1 VETKILGL
9 SGKKQSGKNTSANF
23 ILGQFMKNVNLIS
36 DFQITGEGQLW
47 IVDLLGDESV
57 RGVFDVFRKN
67 SDMDKFK
74 ETELNHF
81 IQLYS
86 MADLLKE
93 NICINVLNLTRKQ
106 CYGTDEQKDTKTHL
120 LWENMPGV
128 MTKEKFTELGLVT
141 PLDGIVCHEPGPMT
155 GREVMQ
161 YVGTE
166 MFRKM
171 YGNVWV
177 DSTIRK
183 IKQDNPTM
191 AIVCDIRFPNEV
203 EGVQQVGGKVL
214 RLLRDPYQ
222 GEDQHASETAL
233 DDYPPEKFDWVV
245 DNREQSIEEQN
256 NAIFQLLQEINWI
269 PKPFVEYI
277 TI

>member
-1 VETKILGL
+1 METKILGL

-120 LWENMPGV
+120 KWENMPGITTNPH
-128 MTKEKFTELGLVT
+128 MLHFALQS
-141 PLDGIVCHEPGPMT
+141 GPSDL
-155 GREVMQ
+155 
-161 YVGTE
+161 
-166 MFRKM
+166 K
-171 YGNVWV
+171 
-177 DSTIRK
+177 TIHSNHSAWENCPC
-183 IKQDNPTM
+183 Q
-191 AIVCDIRFPNEV
+191 
-203 EGVQQVGGKVL
+203 
-214 RLLRDPYQ
+214 
-222 GEDQHASETAL
+222 
-233 DDYPPEKFDWVV
+233 
-245 DNREQSIEEQN
+245 
-256 NAIFQLLQEINWI
+256 
-269 PKPFVEYI
+269 
-277 TI
+277 

>member
-1 VETKILGL
+1 
-9 SGKKQSGKNTSANF
+9 
-23 ILGQFMKNVNLIS
+23 
-36 DFQITGEGQLW
+36 
-47 IVDLLGDESV
+47 
-57 RGVFDVFRKN
+57 
-67 SDMDKFK
+67 
-74 ETELNHF
+74 
-81 IQLYS
+81 
-86 MADLLKE
+86 
-93 NICINVLNLTRKQ
+93 
-106 CYGTDEQKDTKTHL
+106 
-120 LWENMPGV
+120 
-128 MTKEKFTELGLVT
+128 MTA
-141 PLDGIVCHEPGPMT
+141 
-155 GREVMQ
+155 REVMQ

-166 MFRKM
+166 IFRKM

-256 NAIFQLLQEINWI
+256 NAIFQLFPSIILNIFPIIARN
-269 PKPFVEYI
+269 KLDS
-277 TI
+277 